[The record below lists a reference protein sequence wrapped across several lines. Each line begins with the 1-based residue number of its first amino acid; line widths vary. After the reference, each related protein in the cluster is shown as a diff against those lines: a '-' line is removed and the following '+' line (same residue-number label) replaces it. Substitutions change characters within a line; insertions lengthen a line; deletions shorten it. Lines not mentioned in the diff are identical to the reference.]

1 MEIKK
6 DNCKHLETMKENNC
20 SKCME
25 IERDKSKNTEQSVAT
40 QSTVS
45 TIELVLTFVERHPKK
60 MGAFVVS
67 LILALLLKLNVEPSN
82 K

>member
-1 MEIKK
+1 
-6 DNCKHLETMKENNC
+6 
-20 SKCME
+20 ME
-25 IERDKSKNTEQSVAT
+25 IERDKSNTTEQSVAT
-40 QSTVS
+40 ESSVS

-67 LILALLLKLNVEPSN
+67 LILALLLKLNVDPGN